1 MTQDAVMV
9 LLLKIGLISGFASLL
24 GWVTVYHVLTG
35 GGWRR
40 NPLGRTLVVKS
51 LLIAVLFV
59 PATLSLFF
67 HLTRNGSR
75 IAGWADVALIGAV
88 APVMLWRT
96 VVMFRLE
103 RAGRGQQDKDDEE
116 GEPGG
121 AG

>member
-9 LLLKIGLISGFASLL
+9 LLLKIGLIGGFAALL

-35 GGWRR
+35 GGWRH

-51 LLIAVLFV
+51 LLIAGLFV
-59 PATLSLFF
+59 PTTLSLFF

-88 APVMLWRT
+88 APVMWWRA
-96 VVMFRLE
+96 VVMLRLG
-103 RAGRGQQDKDDEE
+103 RAGRDLHGGDD
-116 GEPGG
+116 GKGSGSGG
-121 AG
+121 